1 MATGQADINSQAFW
15 NEFMRRP
22 DAKAAYQA
30 ERTLQEKKKRWLED
44 RDEIE
49 ERGRRRQL
57 VADALEDAPAEL
69 KKLIA
74 PMFHIRVVEQF
85 LWMVYD
91 ECEKHKANFHEKL
104 RDEQTN
110 THLRRLRENFQEGGE
125 ERMQDVEK
133 QWQSMCTDIADD
145 IEKKKEQ
152 KPMPIDI
159 HTLKHVLEF
168 GQECKREGN
177 LKFQEGLYEE
187 ALAIYSQGDDVMKK
201 WKVEKHLKNEH
212 KWLKDYHLAC
222 LKNKAQAALKLEL
235 FQTALEA
242 SEGALALDEE
252 DHKAWYRKVQ
262 ALKGLGKFTE
272 AETALQKLED
282 VAQWCPDRRQI
293 LRDCEAERKRI
304 RLAAQKHRQGTKDM
318 LGKAFQAGIFSG
330 DREKELEDATKQ
342 AEALPQQEEID
353 AIVDANMPKEPGQ
366 KLERNIK
373 LTGALAGELIDELS
387 EAYSARWFQERVRKC
402 ARDSGY
408 ERTIFLL
415 RLKDIAYE
423 VQKPVL
429 EKWGFE
435 GSHHGVREMQ
445 AAIRE
450 TVGTEP
456 GQEMPVW
463 LKEKQDRCR
472 ELLYGSKEGGM
483 LEACM

>member
-1 MATGQADINSQAFW
+1 MANNNQADLNSQAFW

-30 ERTLQEKKKRWLED
+30 ERQLQEKKKKWLED
-44 RDEIE
+44 RSEVE

-57 VADALEDAPAEL
+57 VADALEDAPADL

-91 ECEKHKANFHEKL
+91 ECEKHKANFHDKL
-104 RDEQTN
+104 RDEQTMS
-110 THLRRLRENFQEGGE
+110 HLVRLRENFQDGGE

-133 QWQSMCTDIADD
+133 QWQSMCSDIADD
-145 IEKKKEQ
+145 IEKKKEN
-152 KPMPIDI
+152 KPVSIDI

-201 WKVEKHLKNEH
+201 WKVEKHLKNED

-242 SEGALALDEE
+242 ADGALAIDKE

-262 ALKGLGKFTE
+262 ALKGLGKFVE
-272 AETALQKLED
+272 AEAALQKLED

-304 RLAAQKHRQGTKDM
+304 KLAAQKHRQGTKEM
-318 LGKAFQAGIFSG
+318 LGRAFQAGIFSG
-330 DREKELEDATKQ
+330 DREKELADAAKQ
-342 AEALPQQEEID
+342 AEALPQQEEI
-353 AIVDANMPKEPGQ
+353 VDAKKETAKP
-366 KLERNIK
+366 LERNIR
-373 LTGALAGELIDELS
+373 LTASLAGDLIDELTD
-387 EAYSARWFQERVRKC
+387 AYSARWFQERVQKC

-408 ERTIFLL
+408 ERTIFML
-415 RLKDIAYE
+415 RLKDIAFE

-456 GQEMPVW
+456 GQEMPEW
-463 LKEKQDRCR
+463 LKKKQDRCR
-472 ELLYGSKEGGM
+472 ELLYGGKEGGM
-483 LEACM
+483 LEACL